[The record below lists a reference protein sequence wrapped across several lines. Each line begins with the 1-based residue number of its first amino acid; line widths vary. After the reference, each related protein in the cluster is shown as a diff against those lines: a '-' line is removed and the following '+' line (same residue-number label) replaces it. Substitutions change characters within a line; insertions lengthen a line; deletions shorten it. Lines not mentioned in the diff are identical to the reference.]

1 MAYPAR
7 NAAAASGEPSTA
19 TPTWWN
25 GPVSRSPG
33 GATATAH
40 GAPASRRPA
49 VRASPMRPSS
59 AAPLAEPAT
68 IRSACSVSASSV
80 SPRAG
85 DDEAATRT
93 ATGIPAGTRTRA
105 SVRISLASS
114 SAAGGGRA
122 TGEMPGPARQH
133 ACEHEPAPG
142 RVAEPERERERV
154 LGARRAVVGHDDAVE
169 HQAPTGTSA
178 STSPASSTSR
188 FA

>member
-1 MAYPAR
+1 MTSSSAEKSVTALPPPRAMAYPAC
-7 NAAAASGEPSTA
+7 NAAAASGELSTA
-19 TPTWWN
+19 TPMWWN

-33 GATATAH
+33 GATATAQ

-59 AAPLAEPAT
+59 TAPLAEPAT

-105 SVRISLASS
+105 SVRTSLASS
-114 SAAGGGRA
+114 CAAGEDGR
-122 TGEMPGPARQH
+122 
-133 ACEHEPAPG
+133 PG
-142 RVAEPERERERV
+142 RCQGRLAST
-154 LGARRAVVGHDDAVE
+154 H
-169 HQAPTGTSA
+169 A
-178 STSPASSTSR
+178 STSRPAAGSRSRSPSASASSALGDPS
-188 FA
+188 